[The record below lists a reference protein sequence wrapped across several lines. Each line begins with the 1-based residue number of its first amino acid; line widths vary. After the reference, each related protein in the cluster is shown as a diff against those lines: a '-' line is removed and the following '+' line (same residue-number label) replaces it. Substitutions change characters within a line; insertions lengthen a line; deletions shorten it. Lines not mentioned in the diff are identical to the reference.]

1 MITSSIRVACR
12 NFRGT
17 HKFLRVHH
25 VFEETLLSAV
35 CAGQSQRHGRPGWHF
50 LVTVSPTRTNA
61 HAHPSLRSHPSGHVE
76 FNIID
81 TSLTSGQSCLS
92 ASTRS
97 QCPFCGNLPSV
108 TYSTMYRPRMF
119 ARWAVRHMSSVN
131 DASCGVN
138 LRCTFQTCTVREH
151 KGNYGVNTF
160 IVQCQWWCEQAYI
173 WCEWLSMFETCTVR
187 EHKGNYGVNGCVLC
201 VNDIAFNQLWTV
213 TFVPTEWVQTILL
226 HSVC

>member
-1 MITSSIRVACR
+1 MPPHGMAVTGTDCTHMPGIGRIFSGYLSMITSSIRVACR
-12 NFRGT
+12 NSQFRGT

-25 VFEETLLSAV
+25 VFEETLLLSV
-35 CAGQSQRHGRPGWHF
+35 CAGQSQRHAWPGWHS

-61 HAHPSLRSHPSGHVE
+61 HAHPSLRSLPSGHGE
-76 FNIID
+76 CNIID

-97 QCPFCGNLPSV
+97 QCPVCGNLPSV

-151 KGNYGVNTF
+151 KGNYGVN
-160 IVQCQWWCEQAYI
+160 
-173 WCEWLSMFETCTVR
+173 
-187 EHKGNYGVNGCVLC
+187 GCVLC
-201 VNDIAFNQLWTV
+201 VKDIAFNQLWTV